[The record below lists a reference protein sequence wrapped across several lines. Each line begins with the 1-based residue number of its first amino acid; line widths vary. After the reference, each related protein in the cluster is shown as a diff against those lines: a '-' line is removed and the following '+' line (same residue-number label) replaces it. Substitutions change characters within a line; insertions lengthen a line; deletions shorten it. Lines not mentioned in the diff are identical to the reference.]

1 MARIATYSKDTSI
14 SNNDLLVG
22 TDADDSNITK
32 NYKIED
38 LASFV
43 KGYKD
48 YVFSFTQSGTNDPVV
63 TEMTNN
69 TGLTF
74 TFTRVNGSP
83 GVFELVP
90 SDNIDVNKLWVQTTG
105 SNVDNGTVLS
115 VKGILANRIDIVNL
129 DFGVSPED
137 DINIA
142 FVEVR
147 IYP

>member
-48 YVFSFTQSGTNDPVV
+48 YVFSFTQAGTNDPVV
-63 TEMTNN
+63 TEMTNS
-69 TGLTF
+69 TGLTS
-74 TFTRVNGSP
+74 TFTRVTP
-83 GVFELVP
+83 GVFYLTP
-90 SDNIDVNKLWVQTTG
+90 SSNIDINKLWVQTTG
-105 SNVDNGTVLS
+105 SDLDNGPVLS
-115 VKGILANRIDIVNL
+115 VKDINTNRIDIVNL

-137 DINIA
+137 GIDVA